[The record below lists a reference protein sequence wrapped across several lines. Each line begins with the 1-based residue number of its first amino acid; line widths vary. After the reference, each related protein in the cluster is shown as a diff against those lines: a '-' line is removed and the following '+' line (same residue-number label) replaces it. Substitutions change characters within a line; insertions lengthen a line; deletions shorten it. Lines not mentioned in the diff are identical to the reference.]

1 MSLDI
6 WRLSYKTLKCSEVLS
21 HVSVGY
27 LDEGVGRHLPL
38 AGDHHGQVHH
48 HKLIAGIELRGAPV
62 GDVRGGVGRVV
73 HIGHVTVRG
82 ELYQLG
88 ARAEITNNDAS
99 LTTDNGSNNNNCSP
113 DSLLWLQTRGDDA
126 ELHQRRPVSA
136 SPVAEEHLRG
146 AEAAVVEVSWE
157 AAR

>member
-1 MSLDI
+1 MRYSD
-6 WRLSYKTLKCSEVLS
+6 VLS
-21 HVSVGY
+21 QVSISY

-48 HKLIAGIELRGAPV
+48 YELIAGVELGGAPV

-99 LTTDNGSNNNNCSP
+99 LTPDNESNNKNNQ
-113 DSLLWLQTRGDDA
+113 LLT
-126 ELHQRRPVSA
+126 
-136 SPVAEEHLRG
+136 
-146 AEAAVVEVSWE
+146 
-157 AAR
+157 